1 MIRIGGAGGA
11 CGITH
16 HGIGITTAKEVSFSA
31 ENGRAEDDFGN
42 SPWGS

>member
-1 MIRIGGAGGA
+1 MIMIGGAGGA

-16 HGIGITTAKEVSFSA
+16 HGIGITTAKEASFSA